1 MFQFSFQPPNAPR
14 VPRGLSSLTVYCLV
28 IAATLSLAT
37 LKMRAQGDQP
47 AAAPA
52 AVASPAASPNA
63 SPSPG
68 ATPVKPHFSLATNR
82 TYGTHEKTRVYISY
96 QGIESLDFRVYK
108 IKDPFKFFKQLANPH
123 TMGQDDREMVSEV
136 TETQNH
142 KPSFLEKLRGFK
154 SDIYSA
160 FKGYFRTQIRRDAR
174 TAFNDKYRSG
184 ERLPIDKASY
194 AQFPLLNPDQLE
206 DSFKQVL
213 TPLDNRWDTRM
224 VVLGQKSPG
233 VYLVE
238 GVNGKLRAYTIA
250 VVSDLTMISKISH
263 DGEVMVYTVDRKT
276 GEPRDDASVQIV
288 KGNKVMA
295 SAKTGKDGLMRV
307 MVNQPK
313 DETSNDAAEP
323 QGEENASPDDFL
335 ILADRKGDF
344 AVSDLASYF
353 FNWTE
358 GEESPAG
365 NLTSYIYTDRPVYR
379 PEQKAYFKGIL
390 RQLTD
395 VGYQLPQSRAVHIV
409 VTDPDGKEIYQKD
422 LNLTPRGTF
431 SGEVDITAGAP
442 LGSYGVLVQL
452 NGVEAARGYFEVAEY
467 KKPEYKVKVSTPK
480 TFVTTGEK
488 TKFTVEAKYFFGS
501 PVKNADVKYYIYR
514 SPYYPWFWESDDDGI
529 GADSEESDDSFYGYG
544 NDMVKEGE
552 GRLDENG
559 KLEIAF
565 DVPQPGAN
573 ENRDFTYRLEAMV
586 TDSARREIEGKATF
600 IGTRGSVSV
609 QANTDRYVY
618 YKGETAKVRV
628 RTRNYDGKPVAAKVT
643 LKFSDVRWEK
653 VEKEENG
660 YKFNEYQRKLTKVS
674 SGEVTTNAEGEATFE
689 YKTTAIGDFDINAVI
704 TENGRQI
711 EHDAGSFYVTSE
723 TDSWVGNAWR
733 DEGSIKLVTDKK
745 SYKVGETA
753 KILAMLPTDKAHL
766 LVTTEMARVLETRHI
781 YADGRAV
788 VIDLPIKDTYSP
800 NIQLSVAY
808 VKNGEMFEHS
818 KNIAVPAV
826 NKFLNIELVPDKRE
840 YKPREPASYQVI
852 AKNADGSPASGVEVS
867 LGLVDEAIYSIR
879 PDTSGD
885 IRRAFYGTRYTRVST
900 NFAAAFQFTGYSGD
914 KKIDL
919 AQNKR
924 SYQLADFKNDN
935 QYADPKIRKDFRD
948 TAFWQSEVVT
958 AADGKATVR
967 LNLPDNLTTWRAT
980 ARAVT
985 ADLKVGSKVD
995 KIVSRKDLILRLETP
1010 RFATEGDTVTISGIV
1025 HNYQKEE
1032 KVTQVELKV
1041 TGAQLLDAGQRTV
1054 TIPKDGE
1061 QRIDW
1066 RISASNFGNIT
1077 LLATAKTNGESDGVE
1092 LPLPVVAAGTRVV
1105 KGESLAL
1112 SEDAAQKEMSFVL
1125 PGNAHAQARTLRIE
1139 ASPSVA
1145 GAMFGALDYLTS
1157 YPYGC
1162 TEQTMSSFLPNVIVA
1177 QTVKD
1182 VKSASVSTGNDL
1194 SKKVQ
1199 RGLDRLYG
1207 FQHEDGGWGWWKDD
1221 QTDPFMTAYV
1231 MDGLALAE
1239 RAGYGVEPYR
1249 IQQGKKKLQQLLDTG
1264 KMEDGKPF
1272 DIESRAYLL
1281 YAQQVNGGADA
1292 RYVADMFNRRG
1303 EMQPY
1308 ARALLAL
1315 TLKLRNDNRAQLVA
1329 SDIERSVKMTL
1340 ADAFWESKRRPMLD
1354 FTEENSLEATAWSLK
1369 ALAQINPNSELLA
1382 KTARWLVA
1390 HRRNGYYWETTKASA
1405 FAIFALTD
1413 YLRASKELAADYTL
1427 EVYLNGEQVINRRVT
1442 AAEATNGQPV
1452 VIEKKGAN
1460 LSPSSLVRVVKRG
1473 AGVAYVAVTQDFYT
1487 KEETSEFSAGGL
1499 KLTREYL
1506 RLSISDQGGKP
1517 VWKTEP
1523 LTGELRSGDMIVSRI
1538 RVMGTKSQYLLIED
1552 PIPAGC
1558 EQVERYSGFEF
1569 GSGIRDWSDW
1579 YSQREFRDQRTALFV
1594 SYFDGDATFQ
1604 YAMRVQTPGQFRV
1617 GPARAELMYQPGSH
1631 ANTANYRLNILDK
1644 K

>member
-1 MFQFSFQPPNAPR
+1 MKLR
-14 VPRGLSSLTVYCLV
+14 KLLSSVTVYLV
-28 IAATLSLAT
+28 VIVAALSIAT

-47 AAAPA
+47 AAVPTA
-52 AVASPAASPNA
+52 AATPQASPQ
-63 SPSPG
+63 PS
-68 ATPVKPHFSLATNR
+68 ATPIKPHFSLATNR

-96 QGIESLDFRVYK
+96 QGIDSLDFRVYK
-108 IKDPFKFFKQLANPH
+108 IKDPFKFFKQLTNPH
-123 TMGQDDREMVSEV
+123 TMGEDDREMVSEV
-136 TETQNH
+136 VETQNR
-142 KPSFLEKLRGFK
+142 KLSFLEKLRSFK
-154 SDIYSA
+154 SGIYFS
-160 FKGYFRTQIRRDAR
+160 FKNYFRTQIRREAR
-174 TAFNDKYRSG
+174 AEFNDKFRSG
-184 ERLPIDKASY
+184 ERLPIDRASY
-194 AQFPLLNPDQLE
+194 AQVPLLNPDQLE

-224 VVLGQKSPG
+224 VTLGQKSPG

-238 GVNGKLRAYTIA
+238 AVNAQAGAKSLRAYTIA
-250 VVSDLTMISKISH
+250 VVSDLTMISKIAH

-276 GEPRDDASVQIV
+276 GEPRDDANVQIV
-288 KGNKVMA
+288 KGNKVLA
-295 SAKTGKDGLMRV
+295 SNKTDKDGLMRV
-307 MVNQPK
+307 AVNQPK
-313 DETSNDAAEP
+313 VEVANDTAAEP
-323 QGEENASPDDFL
+323 EADEEVGPDDFL
-335 ILADRKGDF
+335 ILAERKGDF

-390 RQLTD
+390 RQLTEG
-395 VGYQLPQSRAVHIV
+395 GYQLPQSRAVHVV
-409 VTDPDGKEIYQKD
+409 VTDPDGKEIFQKD
-422 LNLTPRGTF
+422 LTLTARGTF
-431 SGEVDITAGAP
+431 SGEVDIAAGAP
-442 LGSYGVLVQL
+442 LGSYGIAVHL

-480 TFVTTGEK
+480 TFVAVGEK

-514 SPYYPWFWESDDDGI
+514 SPYYAWFWESDDDGI
-529 GADSEESDDSFYGYG
+529 GDNSEEDEYGYHGYG

-559 KLEIAF
+559 QLEIAF
-565 DVPQPGAN
+565 DVPPAAAN
-573 ENRDFTYRLEAMV
+573 EGRDFTYRLEAMV
-586 TDSARREIEGKATF
+586 TDSARREIEGKASF
-600 IGTRGSVSV
+600 VGTRGNISVS
-609 QANTDRYVY
+609 ANSDRYVY

-628 RTRNYDGKPVAAKVT
+628 RTRDYEGRPVATKVG
-643 LKFSDVRWEK
+643 LKFSLSRWEK
-653 VEKEENG
+653 VEKEDNG
-660 YKFNEYQRKLTKVS
+660 YKYTDWVRKFESATT
-674 SGEVTTNAEGEATFE
+674 GEVTTNAEGEAVYE
-689 YKTTAIGDFDINAVI
+689 YRAGVIGDIDIKAVV
-704 TENGRQI
+704 TENGKQI
-711 EHDAGSFYVTSE
+711 EHDAGGLYVTSE
-723 TDSWVGNAWR
+723 NDNWVGNAWR
-733 DEGSIKLVTDKK
+733 DEGSIKLVADKK

-753 KILAMLPTDKAHL
+753 KILALLPTDKAHL
-766 LVTTEMARVLETRHI
+766 LVTTEMTRVLDTRQI
-781 YADGRAV
+781 YANGRAV
-788 VIDLPIKDTYSP
+788 VIDLPIKDAYSP

-826 NKFLNIELVPDKRE
+826 NKFLNIELIPDKQQ
-840 YKPREPASYQVI
+840 YKPRDPASYQII
-852 AKNADGSPASGVEVS
+852 AKNSDGSPAAGVEVS

-879 PDTSGD
+879 PDSAGD

-924 SYQLADFKNDN
+924 SYQLADFKNDS

-948 TAFWQSEVVT
+948 TAFWQPEVVT
-958 AADGKATVR
+958 AGDGKATIK

-985 ADLKVGSKVD
+985 ADLKVGSKIGKV
-995 KIVSRKDLILRLETP
+995 ISRKDLILRLETP

-1025 HNYQKEE
+1025 HNYQKED

-1054 TIPKDGE
+1054 TISKDGE

-1066 RISASNFGNIT
+1066 HISAANFGNVT
-1077 LLATAKTNGESDGVE
+1077 LLATAKTSGESDGVE
-1092 LPLPVVAAGTRVV
+1092 LPMPVVAAGTRVT

-1112 SEDAAQKEMSFVL
+1112 SEDTAEKQMSFVL

-1145 GAMFGALDYLTS
+1145 GAMFGALDYLTT

-1177 QTVKD
+1177 QTVKE
-1182 VKSASVSTGNDL
+1182 VKTASIGAGNDL
-1194 SKKVQ
+1194 GKKVQ

-1221 QTDPFMTAYV
+1221 KTDPFMTAYV

-1239 RAGYGVEPYR
+1239 RAGYGVEPYKV
-1249 IQQGKKKLQQLLDTG
+1249 QQGRKKIQQLLDTG
-1264 KMEDGKPF
+1264 KMEDGTPF

-1281 YAQQVNGGADA
+1281 YAQQISGGADV
-1292 RYVADMFNRRG
+1292 RHLNDMFNRRS

-1329 SDIERSVKMTL
+1329 GDIERTAKISQSDTY
-1340 ADAFWESKRRPMLD
+1340 WESKRRPMLD
-1354 FTEENSLEATAWSLK
+1354 FTEENNLEATAWSLK

-1382 KTARWLVA
+1382 KSARWLVA
-1390 HRRNGYYWETTKASA
+1390 HRRNGYYWETTKHSA

-1413 YLRASKELAADYTL
+1413 YLRASKELTADYTI
-1427 EVYLNGEQVINRRVT
+1427 EVYLNSEQVINRRVT
-1442 AAEATNGQPV
+1442 AAEAVSGQPV
-1452 VIEKKGAN
+1452 IIERKAGNVA
-1460 LSPSSLVRVVKRG
+1460 PSSLVRVVKRG
-1473 AGVAYVAVTQDFYT
+1473 AGVAYIAVTQDFYT
-1487 KEETSEFSAGGL
+1487 KEETADFSAGGL

-1506 RLSISDQGGKP
+1506 RLSVSDQGGKP

-1523 LTGELRSGDMIVSRI
+1523 LTGEVRSGDMIVSRV

-1558 EQVERYSGFEF
+1558 EQVERFSGFDF
-1569 GSGIRDWSDW
+1569 GYSISGWSDW

-1604 YAMRVQTPGQFRV
+1604 YAMRVQTPGEFRV
-1617 GPARAELMYQPGSH
+1617 APARAELMYQPGSH

>member
-1 MFQFSFQPPNAPR
+1 MKLR
-14 VPRGLSSLTVYCLV
+14 KLLSTVTVYVVV
-28 IAATLSLAT
+28 ILAALSIAT

-47 AAAPA
+47 VP
-52 AVASPAASPNA
+52 VADA
-63 SPSPG
+63 SPSPSPQPD
-68 ATPVKPHFSLATNR
+68 ATPIKPHFSLATNR
-82 TYGTHEKTRVYISY
+82 TYGTHEKARVYISY
-96 QGIESLDFRVYK
+96 QGIDSLDFRVYK
-108 IKDPFKFFKQLANPH
+108 VKDPFKFFKQLANPH
-123 TMGQDDREMVSEV
+123 TMGQADREMVSEV

-142 KPSFLEKLRGFK
+142 KPSFLEKLRAFK
-154 SDIYSA
+154 SDIYFA

-206 DSFKQVL
+206 DSFKQIL

-238 GVNGKLRAYTIA
+238 AVNGKLRAYTIA
-250 VVSDLTMISKISH
+250 VVSDLTMISKVAQ
-263 DGEVMVYTVDRKT
+263 DGEVMVYTVDRRS
-276 GEPRDDASVQIV
+276 GEPRDDANVQIV

-295 SAKTGKDGLMRV
+295 SGKTSKDGVMRV
-307 MVNQPK
+307 TVNQPK
-313 DETSNDAAEP
+313 EETATADAEP
-323 QGEENASPDDFL
+323 EGDENVGPDDFL

-358 GEESPAG
+358 GDELPAG
-365 NLTSYIYTDRPVYR
+365 NMTSYIYTDRPVYR

-390 RQLTD
+390 RQLTEG
-395 VGYQLPQSRAVHIV
+395 GYKLPESRAVHV
-409 VTDPDGKEIYQKD
+409 VVSDPDGKEIFQKD
-422 LNLTPRGTF
+422 VNLSPRGTF
-431 SGEVDITAGAP
+431 SGEVDIAAGAP
-442 LGSYGVLVQL
+442 LGSYGVVVHL
-452 NGVEAARGYFEVAEY
+452 NGVEAARGFFEVAEY
-467 KKPEYKVKVSTPK
+467 KKPEYKVSVSTPK
-480 TFVTTGEK
+480 TFVSVGEK
-488 TKFTVEAKYFFGS
+488 TKFTVEAKYYFGS

-514 SPYYPWFWESDDDGI
+514 SPYYPWFWESEDDGI
-529 GADSEESDDSFYGYG
+529 GGSDEEDDNGDYGYG

-559 KLEIAF
+559 RLEIPF

-573 ENRDFTYRLEAMV
+573 EMREFTYRLEAMV
-586 TDSARREIEGKATF
+586 TDSARREIEGKASF
-600 IGTRGSVSV
+600 IGTRGNVSV
-609 QANTDRYVY
+609 QANPDRYVY
-618 YKGETAKVRV
+618 YKGETAKIRV
-628 RTRNYDGKPVAAKVT
+628 RTRTFEGKPVAAKVT
-643 LKFSDVRWEK
+643 LKFSEVHWEK

-660 YKFNEYQRKLTKVS
+660 YKFNEYQRKLTSVS

-689 YKTTAIGDFDINAVI
+689 YKTTGIGDFDINAVV

-723 TDSWVGNAWR
+723 TDSWVYNAWR
-733 DEGSIKLVTDKK
+733 DEGSIKLVADKK

-753 KILAMLPTDKAHL
+753 KILALLPTDKAHL
-766 LVTTEMARVLETRHI
+766 LVTTEMTRVMETRHV
-781 YADGRAV
+781 YADSRAV
-788 VIDLPIKDTYSP
+788 VIDLPIKDAYSP
-800 NIQLSVAY
+800 NIYLSVAY

-818 KNIAVPAV
+818 KNIAVPSV
-826 NKFLNIELVPDKRE
+826 SKFLNIELIPDKQQ
-840 YKPREPASYQVI
+840 YKPRDPASYQVI
-852 AKNADGSPASGVEVS
+852 ATNADGTPAAGVEVS
-867 LGLVDEAIYSIR
+867 LGLVDEAIYAIR

-885 IRRAFYGTRYTRVST
+885 IRRAFYGTRYSRVST
-900 NFAAAFQFTGYSGD
+900 NYAAAFQFTGFSGD

-924 SYQLADFKNDN
+924 SYQLADFKNDS
-935 QYADPKIRKDFRD
+935 QYADPKLIRKDFRD
-948 TAFWQSEVVT
+948 TAYWQPDVVT
-958 AADGKATVR
+958 AADGKATVK

-995 KIVSRKDLILRLETP
+995 KVVSRKDLILRLETP
-1010 RFATEGDTVTISGIV
+1010 RFATEGDAVTISGIV

-1032 KVTQVELKV
+1032 KITQVELKV

-1054 TIPKDGE
+1054 TIAKDGE

-1066 RISASNFGNIT
+1066 HISASNFGNVT
-1077 LLATAKTNGESDGVE
+1077 LLATAKTNGESDGIE
-1092 LPLPVVAAGTRVV
+1092 LPMPVVAAGTRVV

-1125 PGNAHAQARTLRIE
+1125 PGNAHPQARTLRIE

-1177 QTVKD
+1177 QTVKE
-1182 VKSASVSTGNDL
+1182 VKSASISTGNDL
-1194 SKKVQ
+1194 RQKVQ
-1199 RGLDRLYG
+1199 RGLQRLYG

-1221 QTDPFMTAYV
+1221 KTDPFMTAYV

-1249 IQQGKKKLQQLLDTG
+1249 IQQGRKKIQQLLDTG
-1264 KMEDGKPF
+1264 KMEDGTPF

-1281 YAQQVNGGADA
+1281 YAQQVSGGADA
-1292 RYVADMFNRRG
+1292 RYLTDMFNRRG

-1308 ARALLAL
+1308 GRALLAL

-1329 SDIERSVKMTL
+1329 SDIERSVKMTQ
-1340 ADAFWESKRRPMLD
+1340 ADAYWESKRRPMLD

-1369 ALAQINPNSELLA
+1369 ALAQINPNGDLLPKA
-1382 KTARWLVA
+1382 ARWLVA

-1413 YLRASKELAADYTL
+1413 YLRASKELTADYTL
-1427 EVYLNGEQVINRRVT
+1427 EVYLNGEQIINRRVT
-1442 AAEATNGQPV
+1442 AAEAASGQPV
-1452 VIEKKGAN
+1452 VVERKAAN
-1460 LSPSSLVRVVKRG
+1460 MAPTSLVRVVKRG

-1487 KEETSEFSAGGL
+1487 KEESSDFSAGGL

-1506 RLSISDQGGKP
+1506 RLSVSDQDGKLS
-1517 VWKTEP
+1517 WKTEP
-1523 LTGELRSGDMIVSRI
+1523 LTGELRSGDMIVSRL
-1538 RVMGTKSQYLLIED
+1538 RVMGSKSQYLLVED

-1558 EQVERYSGFEF
+1558 EQVERYSGFDLNY
-1569 GSGIRDWSDW
+1569 GINGWSDW

-1604 YAMRVQTPGQFRV
+1604 YAMRVQVPGQFRV
-1617 GPARAELMYQPGSH
+1617 APARAELMYQPSSH

>member
-1 MFQFSFQPPNAPR
+1 MKFR
-14 VPRGLSSLTVYCLV
+14 KLLSTATVYVVV
-28 IAATLSLAT
+28 ILAALSIAT

-47 AAAPA
+47 PASPA
-52 AVASPAASPNA
+52 AEASPAASPNG
-63 SPSPG
+63 SPQPG

-82 TYGTHEKTRVYISY
+82 TYGTHEKARVYISY

-136 TETQNH
+136 TETQTR
-142 KPSFLEKLRGFK
+142 KPSFLEKLRSFK
-154 SDIYSA
+154 SDIYFA
-160 FKGYFRTQIRRDAR
+160 FKGYFRSQIRREAR

-184 ERLPIDKASY
+184 ERLPIDRASY
-194 AQFPLLNPDQLE
+194 AQVPLLNPDQLE
-206 DSFKQVL
+206 DSFKQIL

-250 VVSDLTMISKISH
+250 VVSDLTMISKIAH
-263 DGEVMVYTVDRKT
+263 DGEVMVYTVDRKS
-276 GEPRDDASVQIV
+276 GEPRDDANVQIV
-288 KGNKVMA
+288 KGNKLLA
-295 SAKTGKDGLMRV
+295 GGKTGKDGLMRV
-307 MVNQPK
+307 TVNQPK
-313 DETSNDAAEP
+313 TENANDAAAEP
-323 QGEENASPDDFL
+323 EGEEEVGPDDFL

-365 NLTSYIYTDRPVYR
+365 NLSSYIYTDRPVYR

-390 RQLTD
+390 RQLTEG
-395 VGYQLPQSRAVHIV
+395 GYQLPQSRAVHIV
-409 VTDPDGKEIYQKD
+409 VNDPDGKEIFQKD
-422 LNLTPRGTF
+422 LTLTARGTF
-431 SGEVDITAGAP
+431 SGEVDIAAGAP
-442 LGSYGVLVQL
+442 LGSYGVVVHL

-480 TFVTTGEK
+480 PFVATGEK

-514 SPYYPWFWESDDDGI
+514 SKYYPWFWEEEDDGI
-529 GADSEESDDSFYGYG
+529 GASSEEDEESGYYGYG

-552 GRLDENG
+552 GRLDEKG
-559 KLEIAF
+559 QLEIPF
-565 DVPQPGAN
+565 DVPQAVAN

-586 TDSARREIEGKATF
+586 TDSARREIEGKASF
-600 IGTRGSVSV
+600 VGTRGNISV

-628 RTRNYDGKPVAAKVT
+628 RTRDYAGKPVAAKVT
-643 LKFSDVRWEK
+643 LKFAEVRWEK
-653 VEKEENG
+653 IEKEENG
-660 YKFNEYQRKLTKVS
+660 YKFNEYKRNLTNVS
-674 SGEVTTNAEGEATFE
+674 SGEVTTNAEGEATFD
-689 YKTTAIGDFDINAVI
+689 YKTTSIGDFDINAVV

-723 TDSWVGNAWR
+723 TDTWVYNAWR

-745 SYKVGETA
+745 TYKVGETA

-766 LVTTEMARVLETRHI
+766 LVTTEMARVLETRHV
-781 YADGRAV
+781 YADSRAV
-788 VIDLPIKDTYSP
+788 VIDLPIKEAYSP

-808 VKNGEMFEHS
+808 VKNGEMFEQS
-818 KNIAVPAV
+818 RNIAVPSV
-826 NKFLNIELVPDKRE
+826 SKFLNIELIPDKRE
-840 YKPREPASYQVI
+840 YKPREPASYQVV
-852 AKNADGSPASGVEVS
+852 AKNSDGSPAAGVEVS

-914 KKIDL
+914 KKLDL

-924 SYQLADFKNDN
+924 SYQLADFKDDS

-948 TAFWQSEVVT
+948 TAFWQPEVVT
-958 AADGKATVR
+958 AADGKATVK

-995 KIVSRKDLILRLETP
+995 KILSRKDLILRLETP

-1041 TGAQLLDAGQRTV
+1041 TGAQLLDSAQRTV

-1066 RISASNFGNIT
+1066 HISAANFGNVT
-1077 LLATAKTNGESDGVE
+1077 LLATAKTNSESDGVE
-1092 LPLPVVAAGTRVV
+1092 LPMPVVAAGTHVV

-1139 ASPSVA
+1139 ASPSVG

-1177 QTVKD
+1177 QTVKE
-1182 VKSASVSTGNDL
+1182 VKSASISTGNEL

-1207 FQHEDGGWGWWKDD
+1207 YQHEDGGWGWWKDD
-1221 QTDPFMTAYV
+1221 KTDPFMTAYV
-1231 MDGLALAE
+1231 MDGLSLAE
-1239 RAGYGVEPYR
+1239 RAGYAVEPYR

-1264 KMEDGKPF
+1264 KMEDGTPF

-1281 YAQQVNGGADA
+1281 YAQQVSGGADA
-1292 RYVADMFNRRG
+1292 RHLGDMFNRRG

-1329 SDIERSVKMTL
+1329 SDIERSVKMAQ
-1340 ADAFWESKRRPMLD
+1340 ADAYWESKRRPMLD

-1382 KTARWLVA
+1382 KAARWLVG
-1390 HRRNGYYWETTKASA
+1390 HRRNGYYWETTKHSA
-1405 FAIFALTD
+1405 FAIYALTD
-1413 YLRASKELAADYTL
+1413 YLRASKELSADYTV
-1427 EVYLNGEQVINRRVT
+1427 EVYLNGEQVISRRVT
-1442 AAEATNGQPV
+1442 ATEAVSGQPV
-1452 VIEKKGAN
+1452 IVEKKGAN
-1460 LSPSSLVRVVKRG
+1460 VSPSSSVRVVKRG

-1487 KEETSEFSAGGL
+1487 KEETSDFSAGGL
-1499 KLTREYL
+1499 KLSREYL
-1506 RLSISDQGGKP
+1506 RLNVSDDGGKLS
-1517 VWKTEP
+1517 WKTEP
-1523 LTGELRSGDMIVSRI
+1523 LTGEVRSGDMIVSRL
-1538 RVMGTKSQYLLIED
+1538 RVMGSKSQYLLVED

-1558 EQVERYSGFEF
+1558 EQVERVSGFSF
-1569 GSGIRDWSDW
+1569 TYGLNGWGDW

-1604 YAMRVQTPGQFRV
+1604 YVMRVQTPGQFRAA
-1617 GPARAELMYQPGSH
+1617 PARAELMYQPSAN